1 MTLTVMT
8 PPDGEALS
16 LDAAKDYLRIGT
28 GGEDA
33 LVTALI
39 ASARARL
46 EAASGLVLVTRTL
59 KDVLSVRVAEIGAD
73 GRTGQW
79 VSIGLGTP

>member
-8 PPDGEALS
+8 PPDGEVLS

-39 ASARARL
+39 ASARL